1 MLTEEK
7 EDYLKAILTNN
18 GDKNFVTNKILSQFL
33 NIKPPSVSEMVGR
46 LEKAGYVETKPYK
59 GVRLTEDGLTHTLD
73 IIKRHRLLELFLI
86 EILKYNWEEVHQ
98 EAEILEHKISDLFL
112 ERIDKLLNYPET
124 CPHGGV
130 IPRNYIYKEKYN
142 DSLLEYDEGDIVNIK
157 RVRDRTDL
165 LVYLSSKHI
174 SIGDNIEIV
183 SKDKTNKVMI
193 INNNT
198 TMTILSYDNAMNIF
212 VEKN

>member
-33 NIKPPSVSEMVGR
+33 NIKPPSVSE
-46 LEKAGYVETKPYK
+46 
-59 GVRLTEDGLTHTLD
+59 

-98 EAEILEHKISDLFL
+98 EAEILEHRISDLFV
-112 ERIDKLLNYPET
+112 ERLDSLLNFPET

-130 IPRNYIYKEKYN
+130 IPRNNEYKEKYITTILN
-142 DSLLEYDEGDIVNIK
+142 YEPGDIVTIK
-157 RVRDRTDL
+157 RVRDKTDL
-165 LVYLSSKHI
+165 LIYLSSKDI
-174 SIGDNIEIV
+174 SIGNEVEIV
-183 SKDKTNKVMI
+183 SKDEMNKVI
-193 INNNT
+193 IIKRNDNV
-198 TMTILSYDNAMNIF
+198 IIVSYENAMNMF
-212 VEKN
+212 AEK

>member
-98 EAEILEHKISDLFL
+98 EAEILEHRISDLFV
-112 ERIDKLLNYPET
+112 ERLDSLLNFPES

-130 IPRNYIYKEKYN
+130 IPRNNEYKEKYITTILN
-142 DSLLEYDEGDIVNIK
+142 YEPGDIVTIK
-157 RVRDRTDL
+157 RVRDKTDL
-165 LVYLSSKHI
+165 LIYLSSKDI
-174 SIGDNIEIV
+174 SIGNEVEIV
-183 SKDKTNKVMI
+183 SKDEMNKVI
-193 INNNT
+193 IIKRNDNV
-198 TMTILSYDNAMNIF
+198 IIVSYENAMNMF
-212 VEKN
+212 AEK